1 VRAVLEKEI
10 LDHGRD
16 RRSLLATLI
25 LPAVGPLALVAIFQ
39 VVSDIQQSHP
49 LVVPVQGAERA
60 PLLMSQLEQQGVQLE
75 RVETNP
81 IELVKSA
88 QRDAALVV
96 SKNFEE
102 RSSQARSAKVTL
114 YTDAARP
121 RAAASGHRLELML
134 VNYSQE
140 LGALRLLARGVSPEI
155 LKPLQV
161 DSVEV
166 SSQQK
171 RSAQLLNVVPLLLML
186 SAFVGGMNIAI
197 DATAG
202 ERERGSLEPLLN
214 NPITRAEVIVGKW
227 LTTTSSSTLVAL
239 ISSFGFLIAGFL
251 LPLEELDIK
260 LYLGP
265 AQAVR
270 MFLCALPLAPF
281 GAALQMLVAST
292 ARSFK
297 EAQTYL
303 NLLNFLPM
311 MPAMFLMLHPSDAAS
326 WMALI
331 PTVAQVT
338 SIVDILEGESPG
350 LLRFGLMWGSTLLYT
365 AVLLWGLSRVLE
377 REKTVF
383 GR

>member
-1 VRAVLEKEI
+1 
-10 LDHGRD
+10 
-16 RRSLLATLI
+16 
-25 LPAVGPLALVAIFQ
+25 
-39 VVSDIQQSHP
+39 
-49 LVVPVQGAERA
+49 
-60 PLLMSQLEQQGVQLE
+60 
-75 RVETNP
+75 
-81 IELVKSA
+81 
-88 QRDAALVV
+88 
-96 SKNFEE
+96 
-102 RSSQARSAKVTL
+102 
-114 YTDAARP
+114 
-121 RAAASGHRLELML
+121 ML